1 MFDQIKNDQGV
12 VLATWIGFHDLQQQ
26 DSWQWVDGS
35 DNTYTLVFFNNSLL
49 RNTSKI
55 YPKDRNNFS

>member
-35 DNTYTLVFFNNSLL
+35 DNTYTLVLF
-49 RNTSKI
+49 
-55 YPKDRNNFS
+55 